1 MILEGTVTGITK
13 FGAFVS
19 LEGGRSGMVH
29 ISEVS
34 TGYVTEIRDFLTE
47 GQQVKVKVLGIDERG
62 RINLSVKQ
70 AMVPPRAGAGSV
82 VPVPEKKS
90 MSFEDMLSKFKQDS
104 EEKLSDIRSKENHRA
119 SYAKR
124 SQKY

>member
-1 MILEGTVTGITK
+1 MTGITK

-82 VPVPEKKS
+82 APVPEKKS